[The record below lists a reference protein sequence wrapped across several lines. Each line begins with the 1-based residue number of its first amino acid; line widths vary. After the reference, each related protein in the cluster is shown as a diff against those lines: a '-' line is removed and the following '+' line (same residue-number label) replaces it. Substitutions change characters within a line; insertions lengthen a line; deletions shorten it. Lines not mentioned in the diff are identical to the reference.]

1 MLFMSSTNRFSK
13 AIELKKMQSEKRIEN
28 LSVKQTEKINVNKID
43 KLSGKNIENTNE
55 KLSEKSIKLKDEL
68 KNLENNKT
76 QITINLK
83 NKNLEKLDL
92 LAREI
97 GKSRAYIVDYLLENY
112 L

>member
-1 MLFMSSTNRFSK
+1 MSNTNRSSK
-13 AIELKKMQSEKRIEN
+13 AIELKKMKNEKIIEN
-28 LSVKQTEKINVNKID
+28 ISVKETEKLTENEID
-43 KLSGKNIENTNE
+43 KLNCKKIQNSNE

-92 LAREI
+92 LAKEI

>member
-1 MLFMSSTNRFSK
+1 MSNTNRFSK
-13 AIELKKMQSEKRIEN
+13 AIELKKMKNEKIIEN
-28 LSVKQTEKINVNKID
+28 ISVKETEKLTENEID
-43 KLSGKNIENTNE
+43 KLNCKKIQNSNE

-92 LAREI
+92 LAKEI

>member
-28 LSVKQTEKINVNKID
+28 LSVKQTEKINV
-43 KLSGKNIENTNE
+43 NTNE

>member
-1 MLFMSSTNRFSK
+1 MSNTNRFSK
-13 AIELKKMQSEKRIEN
+13 AIELKKMKNEKIIEN
-28 LSVKQTEKINVNKID
+28 ISVKETEKLTENEID
-43 KLSGKNIENTNE
+43 KLNCKKIENSNE

-92 LAREI
+92 LAKEI

>member
-1 MLFMSSTNRFSK
+1 MSNANRFSK
-13 AIELKKMQSEKRIEN
+13 AIELKKMENEKNIEN
-28 LSVKQTEKINVNKID
+28 ISLKETEKLNENKID
-43 KLSGKNIENTNE
+43 KLNYKNIENING
-55 KLSEKSIKLKDEL
+55 KLSERSIKLKDEL

-92 LAREI
+92 LAKEI

>member
-1 MLFMSSTNRFSK
+1 MSSTNRFSK

-28 LSVKQTEKINVNKID
+28 LSVKQTEKINV
-43 KLSGKNIENTNE
+43 NTNE

>member
-1 MLFMSSTNRFSK
+1 MSNANRFSK
-13 AIELKKMQSEKRIEN
+13 AIELKKMQN
-28 LSVKQTEKINVNKID
+28 EKINLNKID
-43 KLSGKNIENTNE
+43 KLNDKNIENMNL
-55 KLSEKSIKLKDEL
+55 KLSEKSIEL
-68 KNLENNKT
+68 KNELKSLENNKT

-92 LAREI
+92 LAKEI

>member
-1 MLFMSSTNRFSK
+1 MSNTNRFSK
-13 AIELKKMQSEKRIEN
+13 AIELKKMKNEKIIEN
-28 LSVKQTEKINVNKID
+28 ISVKETEKLTENEID
-43 KLSGKNIENTNE
+43 KLNCKKIEKSNE

-92 LAREI
+92 LAKEI

>member
-13 AIELKKMQSEKRIEN
+13 AIELKKIQNEKRIEN
-28 LSVKQTEKINVNKID
+28 LSVKETEKINE
-43 KLSGKNIENTNE
+43 KNIENING

-92 LAREI
+92 LAKEI